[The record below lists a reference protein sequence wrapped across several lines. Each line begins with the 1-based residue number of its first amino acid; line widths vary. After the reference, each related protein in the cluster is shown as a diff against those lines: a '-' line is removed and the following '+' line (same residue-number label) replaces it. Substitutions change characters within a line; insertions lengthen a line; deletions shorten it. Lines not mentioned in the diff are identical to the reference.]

1 VYSKE
6 IFQMKRFA
14 LVLALMLASVPAFAE
29 ESMECGLE
37 AETAAFAA
45 RDCRDAWDCMP
56 SEHCLRGKC
65 EPKIWRCYNNFDCS
79 IGERCLNGVCK
90 RY

>member
-1 VYSKE
+1 
-6 IFQMKRFA
+6 MKRFVV
-14 LVLALMLASVPAFAE
+14 VLTLMLASVPAFAE
-29 ESMECGLE
+29 ESLECAPQDFE
-37 AETAAFAA
+37 PTTAFA

-65 EPKIWRCYNNFDCS
+65 EPRVWRCYNNFDCS
-79 IGERCLNGVCK
+79 IGERCVNGVCT

>member
-1 VYSKE
+1 
-6 IFQMKRFA
+6 MKRFVVILA
-14 LVLALMLASVPAFAE
+14 LVFASIPAFAE
-29 ESMECGLE
+29 ESAECETLE
-37 AETAAFAA
+37 FETAAVA

-65 EPKIWRCYNNFDCS
+65 EPKVWRCYNNFDCS